1 MKILIVIETYRTNN
15 GTSISAQR
23 FTEVLRRHGHEVRIL
38 ATDERYP
45 GQKGLKD
52 DTYLLPELHIHPF
65 DDLIHKHGFR
75 FVRCDRTVIREAVAW
90 ADVIHCMTPFVLT
103 HIVKRE
109 ADRQGR
115 PATAAFHI
123 QPENITSNIRLN
135 KIKPVTSFVYEL
147 WWQYIYRNFRHI
159 HCPSRFMA
167 DQLVKH
173 GYKGQL
179 HPFSNGID
187 PSFRYTKREKD
198 QKWGGKILIVM
209 TGRLANEKRQDLLL
223 RAVGISR
230 YSDQIQLVFA
240 GRGPELRKYE
250 KMGRQL
256 ANKPVFGYYS
266 RDELQDLLA
275 QADLYVHTSDMES
288 EAIGCIEGFA
298 MGLVPVISDSPLSA
312 TRQFALDERSLF
324 HVGDPN
330 DLASK
335 IDYWLSH
342 TEERKRMEHK
352 YAELASR
359 YQIEDS
365 VRKFEEM
372 LQMETDETAKEKKKQ
387 NKPVMKK

>member
-1 MKILIVIETYRTNN
+1 MKILFALDTYWTNNN

-23 FTEVLRRHGHEVRIL
+23 FAEVLRRHGHEVRIL

-45 GQKGLKD
+45 DETGLKD
-52 DTYLLPELHIHPF
+52 DLYLLPEVHVHPF
-65 DDLIHKHGFR
+65 DSLIHKHGFR
-75 FVRCDRTVIREAVAW
+75 FAKCKRAIIREAVAW
-90 ADVIHCMTPFVLT
+90 AEVVHCMMPFPLT
-103 HIVKRE
+103 RAVKRE
-109 ADRQGR
+109 ADRQGK

-147 WWQYIYRNFRHI
+147 WWQYIYRDFQHI
-159 HCPSRFMA
+159 HCPSQFMA

-179 HPFSNGID
+179 HPISNGID
-187 PSFRYTKREKD
+187 PSFHYTKREKD
-198 QKWGGKILIVM
+198 KKWEGKILVIM

-223 RAVGISR
+223 HAVGISR
-230 YSDQIQLVFA
+230 YRDQIQLIFA
-240 GRGPELRKYE
+240 GKGPELHKYE

-256 ANKPVFGYYS
+256 PNTPIFGYYS
-266 RDELQDLLA
+266 REELQDLLS

-298 MGLVPVISDSPLSA
+298 MGLVPVISDSSLSA

-342 TEERKRMEHK
+342 TDERKRMEHE
-352 YAELASR
+352 YAELASH
-359 YQIEDS
+359 YQIEES
-365 VRKFEEM
+365 VRKFEAM
-372 LQMETDETAKEKKKQ
+372 LQMQIDETNAQKAKSK
-387 NKPVMKK
+387 